1 MALDNQK
8 INQLLQSFRANPY
21 RIFVVVTPHTGYLRE
36 FLVKEGDEVQGPAG
50 KWLEKP
56 GSPLFVLER
65 ERNPKTIRAKAS
77 GQVAKINWELQDRF
91 VEAFTPVLEI
101 KHTLTQKE
109 IIAELLRKILHIVTA
124 PEKARYFL
132 SPELAKKIEKAGEG
146 RVVVKPGDEL
156 AIMSFMKRETPIVH
170 DGPPMVVFRVFFTR
184 GQMVDQGEPLFG
196 LCLEEERPY
205 VEKLIARVKEE
216 WPT

>member
-1 MALDNQK
+1 MALDNRK
-8 INQLLQSFRANPY
+8 INLLLQKFRANPY

-36 FLVKEGDEVQGPAG
+36 FLVKEGDEVRGPAG

-65 ERNPKTIRAKAS
+65 ERNPKVIRAKAGGLVS
-77 GQVAKINWELQDRF
+77 KINQELLGRF
-91 VEAFTPVLEI
+91 VEAFEPVLEI

-109 IIAELLRKILHIVTA
+109 IIAELLRETLHIVTA

-132 SPELAKKIEKAGEG
+132 SPELAKKIEKEGEG
-146 RVVVKPGDEL
+146 RVLVKPGEEL
-156 AIMSFMKRETPIVH
+156 AIMSFMKRETPILH
-170 DGPPMVVFRVFFTR
+170 EGPPMVVFRVFFSR
-184 GQMVDQGEPLFG
+184 GQMVEQGGPLLG

-205 VEKLIARVKEE
+205 VEKLISRVKEE
-216 WPT
+216 WPA